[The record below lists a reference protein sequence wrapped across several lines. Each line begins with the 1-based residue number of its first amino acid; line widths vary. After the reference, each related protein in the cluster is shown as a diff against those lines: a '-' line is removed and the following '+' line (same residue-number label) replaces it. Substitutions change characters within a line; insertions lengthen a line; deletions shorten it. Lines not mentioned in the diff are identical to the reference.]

1 MVEVNIENSWKEALR
16 NIFDKDYFSDL
27 MKFVKQE
34 YKEKIIYPKA
44 CNIFRAFDL
53 CPVEKVSVVIVGQDP
68 YHEENQANGLAFS
81 VNSGEVLPPSLKNIY
96 KELELDFGKKFSD
109 RDGDLTHWAEQGV
122 FLINSVL
129 TVRAHQAGSHA
140 NCGWEKFTDDVIN
153 FLNREKEN
161 VVYILWGNYAR
172 KKCDIIDR
180 TKNLVLCSAHPSPL
194 SASRGF
200 FNNKFFSKTN
210 NYLRDHGKKEILW

>member
-96 KELELDFGKKFSD
+96 KGLKLDFGKKFSD